1 MKWRILLSIILLV
14 LISGLILFEVVSNP
28 SSEDRD
34 VFVVNRGDNILKVSS
49 GLKADGYIQSKILF
63 ILSSF
68 NEERFKKIKAGRYEL
83 VSGASNEE
91 ILRILMKSGN
101 IPVEFTV
108 APGYS
113 IKEIGRVLER
123 AGVCKAKEFMEVAND
138 EGKWRALQEHYDF
151 LKDIPLGSNIEGYLF
166 PDTYMI
172 DKGVD
177 SIKVIEMML
186 DNFKNKVS
194 DIDMGKKGK
203 NMHEIV
209 IMASMVEKE
218 VASLEDKRMVAGL
231 LWKRLDSGY
240 PLEVDS
246 TLLYYLASEHPDVN
260 DKNVDSAYNTYRY
273 RGLPKGP
280 ISNPSL
286 ETIESIIRF
295 QESDYWFYL
304 SSSDGRTIFSKTY
317 GEHLINKAKYLDK

>member
-1 MKWRILLSIILLV
+1 MKWRILLSIILSV
-14 LISGLILFEVVSNP
+14 LILGLILFEVVSRP
-28 SSEDRD
+28 PSEDRA

-83 VSGASNEE
+83 TPGASNEE
-91 ILRILMKSGN
+91 VLEVLMKSGN
-101 IPVEFTV
+101 ISAEFTV
-108 APGYS
+108 TPGYS
-113 IKEIGRVLER
+113 IKEVGRALER
-123 AGVCKAKEFMEVAND
+123 AGVCKAKEFMEIAND
-138 EGKWRALQEHYDF
+138 EERWRLLQDSYDF
-151 LKDIPLGSNIEGYLF
+151 LKDIPLGSNLEGYLF
-166 PDTYMI
+166 PDTYVI

-177 SIKVIEMML
+177 PIKVIEMMF

-286 ETIESIIRF
+286 ETIETTINF

-317 GEHLINKAKYLDK
+317 GDHLINKAKYLDK